1 MSNLDRY
8 LVAAERENTRRSYD
22 SAVRHFEVE
31 WKGLLPA
38 TASTLA
44 EYLSHFASTLSINT
58 LRQRLAALSRWH
70 TDNGFQDPTKS
81 PLIRQVFKGI
91 RTLHPTTE
99 KRARPLEV
107 EALHQMDEWLVSS
120 IGHAES
126 SGDRLALMQHTRNR
140 SLVLLGFWRG
150 FRADELARLR
160 VKDVQITPGEG
171 MTCHLSRSK
180 GDRQLAG
187 RTYPCPALSRLCPVT
202 AYEAWIRLSGISDGA
217 VYRKIDRWGKLAD
230 DGLHP
235 NSLITLLRKILQS
248 AGIAAADEY
257 SSHSLRRGFAGWAR
271 SSGWDLK
278 DLMEYVGWKDI
289 KSAMRYLEGGTASL
303 QERFERGLES
313 LTPVNS
319 SLTSPQ
325 STTQENPVSRATV
338 QVTVALDRFTPQS
351 RGLTRARRLIE
362 EICFARYAMQNLD
375 ARGTRYELT
384 VPCPSREELDESI
397 YAMLDEMYRI
407 ANDNQCSLEVS
418 LHEPAT
424 DTYWD

>member
-22 SAVRHFEVE
+22 SAIRHFEVE

-38 TASTLA
+38 TASSLA
-44 EYLSHFASTLSINT
+44 EYFSHFAGTLSINT

-81 PLIRQVFKGI
+81 PLIRQVLKGI

-107 EALHQMDEWLVSS
+107 EALRQVDEWLVSS

-160 VKDVQITPGEG
+160 AEDVQVTPGEG

-180 GDRQLAG
+180 GDRQVEG
-187 RTYPCPALSRLCPVT
+187 RSYPCPALSRLCPVT
-202 AYEAWIRLSGISDGA
+202 AYEAWIRLSGISSGP
-217 VYRKIDRWGKLAD
+217 VYRKIDRWGKLSD

-248 AGIAAADEY
+248 AGVAAANEY

-289 KSAMRYLEGGTASL
+289 KSAMRYLEGNTASL

-319 SLTSPQ
+319 SPISPQ
-325 STTQENPVSRATV
+325 ATIQENPVSRATV
-338 QVTVALDRFTPQS
+338 QVIMALDRFTPQS

-362 EICFARYAMQNLD
+362 EISFARYAMRRLD
-375 ARGTRYELT
+375 ARGTRYELS
-384 VPCPSREELDESI
+384 VPNPSREELDEAI
-397 YAMLDEMYRI
+397 YVMLDEMYRI